1 VPDEANWKVKS
12 GASGAPTRQLAAQTY
27 GSSPAMLPTMIDDNS
42 PISDGS
48 NRELSRRS
56 NHGIEVVLLWC
67 ETTGLLTVWVCNQGE
82 GTYFELN
89 PPPAL
94 ALDAFYHPYFY
105 VDRGKPYYEDA
116 RLAA

>member
-1 VPDEANWKVKS
+1 MN
-12 GASGAPTRQLAAQTY
+12 
-27 GSSPAMLPTMIDDNS
+27 DDH
-42 PISDGS
+42 IHILDGS

-67 ETTGLLTVWVCNQGE
+67 ETTGLLTVCVCDQGE

-89 PPPAL
+89 PPPEL
-94 ALDAFYHPYFY
+94 ALDAFYHPYGY
-105 VDRGKPYYEDA
+105 ADRGKHYYEDA